1 MLIEFA
7 ALAPFHV
14 FFFQA
19 EDGIRDLT
27 VTGVQTCALPIS
39 IDQGS
44 AGAAERL
51 LAQVSLRYVDADQIL
66 LERARQTM
74 DRRVA
79 GPRTAARVEEILQPI
94 VGGQVRADIAAAHLI
109 AGDAQLAAGA
119 KEKARSHWRAAWI
132 EHPLSP
138 AADTAR
144 DRERQLGPGGHIA
157 PILLGRRG
165 GRGPRVPPHPPGGG
179 PPSPPPVALPSPPGW

>member
-1 MLIEFA
+1 MGARRCF
-7 ALAPFHV
+7 

-19 EDGIRDLT
+19 EDGIRDVA

-39 IDQGS
+39 
-44 AGAAERL
+44 
-51 LAQVSLRYVDADQIL
+51 
-66 LERARQTM
+66 
-74 DRRVA
+74 
-79 GPRTAARVEEILQPI
+79 GPRTAGRVEETLQPI
-94 VGGQVRADIAAAHLI
+94 LGGQVRADIAAAHLI

-157 PILLGRRG
+157 QILLVRRAGGGAPAPPNPAGR
-165 GRGPRVPPHPPGGG
+165 G
-179 PPSPPPVALPSPPGW
+179 PPSPPPVPPPLLRGGSAPPRAGGRS